1 MFTCILYELF
11 TAIPVYLLY
20 LSLVKK
26 FFGFVLLIFCASY
39 SWGMTDTVY
48 VQTALT
54 NMGNYDTYR
63 TTFSKSAV
71 FQKNNDFIYTNT
83 GEELSLTIINLDT
96 VAHDLSW
103 HDGLSE
109 GVLSAG
115 GSLTVTRT
123 FTSLGTFG
131 LYLTDFIG
139 DRLGAFLPICVGLE
153 NQNHS
158 LWNFW
163 EMEQF
168 ISADIAN
175 GTLNTI
181 PTDYRPDIYT
191 INAYHYPTTQ
201 VDTLGLIEGSIGD
214 SIYISMINAGNMVHS
229 IHFHGFHVEIIQ
241 MTKQN
246 NRLNWKKDSVP
257 FIENETA
264 TLLLVANK
272 PGNYPVHDHNLISVL
287 TNNVYPGGMIS
298 MIHISP

>member
-1 MFTCILYELF
+1 M
-11 TAIPVYLLY
+11 LY
-20 LSLVKK
+20 LSMVIKGLFFVFLVLWSLPLAA
-26 FFGFVLLIFCASY
+26 F
-39 SWGMTDTVY
+39 TDTVY

-63 TTFSKSAV
+63 TTFSKSPV
-71 FQKNNDFIYTNT
+71 FQKNNDFIYADI
-83 GEELSLTIINLDT
+83 GVELSLTVINLDS

-109 GVLSAG
+109 GVLFAG

-123 FTSLGTFG
+123 FSSLGTYG
-131 LYLTDFIG
+131 LYLSDFIG

-181 PTDYRPDIYT
+181 PIDYRPDIYT

-201 VDTLGLIEGSIGD
+201 VDTLGMIEGSIGD